1 MTHLGKRRYN
11 VSLPKV
17 NNRRDG
23 VFKENDG
30 DWRSTLI
37 DSRSTQL
44 KLVCPNRTNQRKFEI
59 SRKTV

>member
-23 VFKENDG
+23 ASKENDG
-30 DWRSTLI
+30 DLI
-37 DSRSTQL
+37 HAYLLDFRFPL
-44 KLVCPNRTNQRKFEI
+44 I
-59 SRKTV
+59 SSHQKKRVPLNDLP